1 MEPGTPISIVD
12 YNEDALEA
20 FRHALQGTHYSVS
33 AYRTIGQALEQRAD
47 LTPGI
52 LIVDLDIWQALA
64 HETRDKARARN
75 KLIVSGGEDLFA
87 LAIEHDIAA
96 DDYIVKPINPTEL
109 IARLGCV
116 LLRPA
121 SCSAECALARDNAES
136 VRFESWTLDVGTF
149 LLASDDGRKAR
160 LTSAEAGLLN
170 VLLRSP
176 NRILARDQLLH
187 SNPLGDDSAFE
198 RSVDVLISRL
208 RKKLEKDP
216 SNPEIIKTIYGAGYQ
231 FGCDVK
237 WLGGKRRKQP
247 RDD

>member
-12 YNEDALEA
+12 YNEDDLEDFRRALK
-20 FRHALQGTHYSVS
+20 GTPYRVS
-33 AYRTIGQALEQRAD
+33 EYRTIGQAFEQNAA
-47 LTPGI
+47 LAPGV
-52 LIVDLDIWQALA
+52 LIVDLNIWRALA
-64 HETRDKARARN
+64 CETRSRARAHN

-87 LAIEHDIAA
+87 LVIEHDIDA

-109 IARLGCV
+109 VARLGCV
-116 LLRPA
+116 LIRQPG
-121 SCSAECALARDNAES
+121 CSAECILARNSAES
-136 VRFESWTLDVGTF
+136 VRFASWTLDVGTF
-149 LLASDDGRKAR
+149 LLVADDGRTAR

-208 RKKLEKDP
+208 RKKLEKDLR
-216 SNPEIIKTIYGAGYQ
+216 NPAIIKTVYGAGYQ
-231 FGCDVK
+231 FCCDVK
-237 WLGGKRRKQP
+237 WIGGKKGKQP
-247 RDD
+247 